1 MFCVNL
7 TTENQ
12 ILLKCHNWIYDL
24 IAATVHLFSYIFP
37 RLIIYFTYFYSSR
50 FPFQMPTAVLNI
62 WSKLETNALFHTQAQ
77 HFLSQLLNKHLIKK
91 WLLSSGSNNMRMGL
105 SDSGP
110 VYKILTALESHKS
123 SSVRWQCTFITA
135 MLIVTGIFLHTD
147 MQINLKA
154 VKYINISCYENLI
167 TINLYKLYV
176 FISVCTETNLAAEYN
191 F

>member
-1 MFCVNL
+1 
-7 TTENQ
+7 
-12 ILLKCHNWIYDL
+12 
-24 IAATVHLFSYIFP
+24 
-37 RLIIYFTYFYSSR
+37 
-50 FPFQMPTAVLNI
+50 
-62 WSKLETNALFHTQAQ
+62 
-77 HFLSQLLNKHLIKK
+77 
-91 WLLSSGSNNMRMGL
+91 
-105 SDSGP
+105 
-110 VYKILTALESHKS
+110 
-123 SSVRWQCTFITA
+123 